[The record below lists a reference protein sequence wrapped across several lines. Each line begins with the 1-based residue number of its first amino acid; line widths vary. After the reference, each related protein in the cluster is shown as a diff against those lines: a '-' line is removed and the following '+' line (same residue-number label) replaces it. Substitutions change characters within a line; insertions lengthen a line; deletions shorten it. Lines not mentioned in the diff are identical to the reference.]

1 MATNAPIIVWF
12 RQNLRLHDNPVLH
25 AAAAQKAP
33 LLLIYIDDTTPHAWQ
48 IGAASRWWLHH
59 SLQAF
64 AAELAEKYQATLSCF
79 QGEPLAI
86 LQKLITSSQVTR
98 IYWDRCYEPH
108 AIARDTQI
116 KKVFTQTGIEAKSF
130 NCALLKEP
138 WETLNK
144 TQQPFKVFTPFWRN
158 LQKLEMRAIL
168 PKPAPFQSLTQQG
181 LTIDACIPLPATPWY
196 ATMAKV
202 WCPGEKG
209 AKNNLA
215 RFLKQRIKDYKTQR
229 NRPDIEQTSRLS
241 PHLHFGEV
249 SPIQIWHATQ
259 NAKNYQTDRDCFLSE
274 LAWREFSYHL
284 LYHFP
289 ELPSVPFKPSFGQ
302 FPWKKSKRLL
312 KAWQQGQTGYPIVDA
327 GMRELW
333 HTGWMHNRVRM
344 VVASFL
350 IKHLL
355 QPWQDGEAWFWD
367 TLVDADLASNAASWQ
382 WVAGCGAD
390 AAPYF
395 RIFNPVLQGEK
406 FDPNGDYVR
415 KWVQELANLPNE
427 HLHAPWEAP
436 LEALN
441 KAGVRLGKTY
451 PQPLVVHAK
460 AREQA
465 LAAYQQIRSTP

>member
-1 MATNAPIIVWF
+1 MTTQAPIIVWF
-12 RQNLRLHDNPVLH
+12 RQNLRLHDNPALH
-25 AAAAQKAP
+25 SAAAQKVP
-33 LLLIYIDDTTPHAWQ
+33 LLLVYIDDTTLKPWQ
-48 IGAASRWWLHH
+48 AGGASRWWLHH
-59 SLQAF
+59 SLQSL
-64 AAELAEKYQATLSCF
+64 AALLAENYQATLACY
-79 QGEPLAI
+79 QGAPLAI
-86 LQKLITSSQVTR
+86 LQELIKQTQADTV
-98 IYWDRCYEPH
+98 YWDRCYEPQ

-116 KKVFTQTGIEAKSF
+116 KATLTAAGVKAKGF

-144 TQQPFKVFTPFWRN
+144 SQQPFKVFTPFWRN
-158 LQKLEMRAIL
+158 LQKLDMRAIL
-168 PKPAPFQSLTQQG
+168 PKPRKLTP
-181 LTIDACIPLPATPWY
+181 LTLSSMSIAECIPLPNITWY
-196 ATMAKV
+196 ETMATL
-202 WCPGEKG
+202 WHPGEIG
-209 AKNNLA
+209 AKANLA
-215 RFLKQRIKDYKTQR
+215 KFLQYRLKDYKIQR
-229 NRPDIEQTSRLS
+229 NRPDIEHTSKLS
-241 PHLHFGEV
+241 PHLHFGEI
-249 SPIQIWHATQ
+249 SPIQIWHAAMSNTTYQ
-259 NAKNYQTDRDCFLSE
+259 NDRECFLSE

-289 ELPSVPFKPSFGQ
+289 DLPSSPFKSNFAQ
-302 FPWKKSKRLL
+302 FPWKKQKAHL

-415 KWVQELANLPNE
+415 KWVPELARLPNE
-427 HLHAPWEAP
+427 YLHAPWEAP
-436 LEALN
+436 LEVLS

-451 PQPLVVHAK
+451 PQPLVAHAK

-465 LAAYQQIRSTP
+465 LAAYQQIRSSP